1 MRIAVNQLFV
11 LFVIYLATCDAAVP
25 QILKSQSLIPFPRV
39 GRSRS
44 AFIANAIGSSA
55 RGAMLNVGSNNNN
68 NNKPNNWMNNVDLTV
83 KRHLIPFPR
92 VGKRQ
97 SLIPFPRVG
106 RSGYF
111 GLWPSRDDEA
121 MQQQLAMSDE
131 DFQAPA
137 LILSNDILGGVN
149 NRRVH
154 PDEPAMFIPRPW
166 MTSQESEE

>member
-1 MRIAVNQLFV
+1 MRIAVIQLFV

-55 RGAMLNVGSNNNN
+55 RGTMLNLGSNNNN
-68 NNKPNNWMNNVDLTV
+68 KPSNWMNNVDLTV

-106 RSGYF
+106 RSRYF
-111 GLWPSRDDEA
+111 GQYPSRDDEA

-154 PDEPAMFIPRPW
+154 PDEQAVFIPRPW
-166 MTSQESEE
+166 MTSQESDE